1 MATIG
6 KRSFPNTGHLGN
18 FIRQAFRTGLV
29 LAALVAL
36 PAGLA
41 AQEAVDRLGL
51 PGPLAFDGTEYR
63 LAWSAQPNP
72 TYYKQEYLPAD
83 ETVAEYTRMVLVEL
97 LAGGANVAGAAKA
110 QVDSLNQRKG
120 KDPLV
125 QMALIRN
132 AAAGEIL
139 LDFLVSQKN
148 PWGEFTVEWNAYR
161 YVPRGDGVMLFA
173 ISRRAYGNEAAK
185 AFLGRLKTGR
195 PADIAKLARY
205 ELPRLRLQG
214 DTQQAGSPSPPSYGR
229 K

>member
-6 KRSFPNTGHLGN
+6 ERSFPNSGRLGAL
-18 FIRQAFRTGLV
+18 IRHAARAGLIL
-29 LAALVAL
+29 LALIAL

-41 AQEAVDRLGL
+41 AQEAVDRIGL

-63 LAWSAQPNP
+63 LAWSAQSNP
-72 TYYKQEYLPAD
+72 SNYKQEYLPAD
-83 ETVAEYTRMVLVEL
+83 ETVAEYTKMVLVEL
-97 LAGGANVAGAAKA
+97 LAGGTDVASAAKA

-120 KDPLV
+120 GDPLV

-132 AAAGEIL
+132 APTGEIL

-161 YVPRGDGVMLFA
+161 YAPRGDGVMLFA

-205 ELPRLRLQG
+205 ELPPLRLQG
-214 DTQQAGSPSPPSYGR
+214 DSQQAGSPSPPSYGR

>member
-1 MATIG
+1 MTTIR
-6 KRSFPNTGHLGN
+6 KRSFPNREGLRSS
-18 FIRQAFRTGLV
+18 IRRAFHAIIV
-29 LAALVAL
+29 VAALAAL

-83 ETVAEYTRMVLVEL
+83 ETVTDYTRMVLVEL
-97 LAGGANVAGAAKA
+97 IAGGLDVAGAAKA
-110 QVDSLNQRKG
+110 QVDTLNQRKG

-132 AAAGEIL
+132 APTGEIL
-139 LDFLVSQKN
+139 LDFLISQKN

-173 ISRRAYGNEAAK
+173 ISRRAYGNAAAK
-185 AFLGRLKTGR
+185 AFLARLKTER

-205 ELPRLRLQG
+205 EIPRLRLQG
-214 DTQQAGSPSPPSYGR
+214 DSQQAGSPSPPSYGR